1 MKIQTD
7 RFILRE
13 ILPTDIDGM
22 YELDSNP
29 EVHKYLGNQPIGH
42 KEQLVDVI
50 NFIRQQYLDHGIGR
64 WAIIDKKTQ
73 DFVGWAGLKFVT
85 NDTNNHIHYYDLGY
99 RLIQRYWEK
108 GIATEVAQAC
118 LQYGFEQL
126 NLKEIYAMADAN
138 NEGSNHI
145 LRKLGFCQ
153 IESFDLEGI
162 LHFWYKI
169 EKSEFIAK

>member
-1 MKIQTD
+1 
-7 RFILRE
+7 
-13 ILPTDIDGM
+13 
-22 YELDSNP
+22 
-29 EVHKYLGNQPIGH
+29 LG
-42 KEQLVDVI
+42 
-50 NFIRQQYLDHGIGR
+50 
-64 WAIIDKKTQ
+64 
-73 DFVGWAGLKFVT
+73 
-85 NDTNNHIHYYDLGY
+85 
-99 RLIQRYWEK
+99 K

-145 LRKLGFCQ
+145 LRKLGFRQ